1 VVVGW
6 HKEFDYERLTAA
18 ATAVAHGARLIGTN
32 DDASYPMPGDELLP
46 GGGALLAAVA
56 YAAGAEPEVAGKPN
70 QPLADLVAERVGA
83 VDVVVGDRPSTDG
96 LLAKRLE
103 ARFALVL
110 TGVTDEDQLPGE
122 PVPDEVAADLAAL
135 VAGEGKPP
143 PDQ

>member
-1 VVVGW
+1 
-6 HKEFDYERLTAA
+6 
-18 ATAVAHGARLIGTN
+18 
-32 DDASYPMPGDELLP
+32 
-46 GGGALLAAVA
+46 VA